1 MQANCDDSG
10 IPHRRH
16 LKPYCKTALWGT
28 KNLEL
33 MKNMVNQVQ
42 LIGNLGQDVTCKQ
55 LPSGQKIAR
64 VSIATRDVYRNDK
77 GEKVANT
84 QWHTLVGWGKV
95 AENMEALFKKGKRV
109 AITGKLHHRSWEDKQ
124 GTKHYTTEIWVNEF
138 MLLN

>member
-1 MQANCDDSG
+1 M
-10 IPHRRH
+10 IPESSVGTI
-16 LKPYCKTALWGT
+16 LKPYCETGPSGRT
-28 KNLEL
+28 KSRV

-84 QWHTLVGWGKV
+84 QWHVLVGWGKV

-109 AITGKLHHRSWEDKQ
+109 AITGKLHHRSWEDKE
-124 GTKHYTTEIWVNEF
+124 GTKRHTTEIWVNEF